1 VPLNASVA
9 SGGDAGKPIALDGVG
24 TLADIFA
31 SIAERVVM
39 EISPPVEMA
48 GCSARL
54 LERVEKAL
62 GPIGA

>member
-9 SGGDAGKPIALDGVG
+9 AGGDAGVPIALDELGA
-24 TLADIFA
+24 LAEVFA
-31 SIAERVVM
+31 AIAERVVT
-39 EISPPVEMA
+39 EVSPLVEMA

-62 GPIGA
+62 GPVGP